1 MVAKQVKAG
10 RRWAGNGALRY
21 TGDMVRF
28 AVPCLMVLA
37 WGPPA
42 FAEEASPAV
51 PPPSS
56 FDYLQ
61 YGVAFAAETVV
72 SAGDV
77 CPSSAVDPCI
87 LGSGGGLAVRV
98 GYRSRGPWYVGG
110 AYESSRHES
119 SNLLRLAILQQ
130 LRAESRFYLDK
141 GQRFTPYAAG
151 GGGVALYGNEWSSE
165 TGGITTFLGLGFEL
179 QLSRTAVVGVAGAYR
194 PFLFRGWTDS
204 ANQRRADRYLGFG
217 LAHVVALELVFEIRD
232 PLPRW

>member
-1 MVAKQVKAG
+1 MLD
-10 RRWAGNGALRY
+10 LRY
-21 TGDMVRF
+21 TEGMQRS
-28 AVPCLMVLA
+28 AIACLVVLA
-37 WGPPA
+37 WSAPA
-42 FAEEASPAV
+42 LADDSV

-61 YGVAFAAETVV
+61 YGVAFTAETVA

-77 CPSSAVDPCI
+77 CPDTAVDPCI
-87 LGSGGGLAVRV
+87 LGSGGGLALRV
-98 GYRSRGPWYVGG
+98 GYRTRGPWYVGG

-130 LRAESRFYLDK
+130 LRAESRFYLDQ
-141 GQRFTPYAAG
+141 GRRFTPYAAG

-179 QLSRTAVVGVAGAYR
+179 QLSRTAVVGAGAAYR
-194 PFLFRGWTDS
+194 AFLFRGWTDA

-217 LAHVVALELVFEIRD
+217 LAHVIALELVFEIRD